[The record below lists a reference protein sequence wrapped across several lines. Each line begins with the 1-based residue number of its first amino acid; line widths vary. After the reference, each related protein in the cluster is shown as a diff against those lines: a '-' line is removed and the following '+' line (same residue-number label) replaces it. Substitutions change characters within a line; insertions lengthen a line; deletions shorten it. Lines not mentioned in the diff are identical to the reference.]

1 MDKGPSAK
9 GRAAIA
15 ASDSIVDDQLD
26 AAIGNVLLAADTQPR
41 SMNVGDALCVRSN
54 IDATSQVV
62 PLTPEELEAQ
72 DERELALA
80 ECKAELAGAAL
91 HSEDNLS
98 SDRDEDPP
106 SPMRDD
112 RFCAYERAGG
122 FWHDQSVYGEVGPD
136 VAIPKQ
142 FTYPGDL
149 THPIPHDRDKLVP
162 FVNVWPDES
171 CDLETWREAVDLHNA
186 KLTNRRA

>member
-15 ASDSIVDDQLD
+15 SSDSSVVDDQLD

-41 SMNVGDALCVRSN
+41 SMDVGAALCVRSN

-72 DERELALA
+72 DDRELALA
-80 ECKAELAGAAL
+80 ECKAKLAGAAL

-98 SDRDEDPP
+98 SDRDEEIP

-122 FWHDQSVYGEVGPD
+122 FWHDQS
-136 VAIPKQ
+136 
-142 FTYPGDL
+142 
-149 THPIPHDRDKLVP
+149 
-162 FVNVWPDES
+162 
-171 CDLETWREAVDLHNA
+171 
-186 KLTNRRA
+186 